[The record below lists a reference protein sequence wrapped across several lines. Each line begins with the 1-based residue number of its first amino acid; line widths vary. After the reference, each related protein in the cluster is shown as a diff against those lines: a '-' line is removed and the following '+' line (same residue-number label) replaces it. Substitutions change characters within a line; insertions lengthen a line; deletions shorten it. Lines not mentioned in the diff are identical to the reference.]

1 MREMNRPD
9 QSQSATESNNQMNEA
24 PLAKKQTDN
33 TTKAASTTISAQ
45 QVSGFDWAALGIVIL
60 ISAFFAIT
68 ARLNEQPATSFV
80 PAAVLSAT
88 GCGLL
93 ITAIRKLRTSKGVG
107 FLEAALSGFVI
118 ALFQFIVAIT
128 YPGVF
133 DSLSLGQILRDDF
146 LITWS
151 LVASFSI
158 VFSIAGAALG
168 HLAFA
173 PLRPLPIKS
182 SPAGKSE
189 GKDNEGTL
197 DIQPTNNIGVEEDS
211 LNTVARSEGEE
222 HIAVK
227 GEQDTPIEGNL
238 EPSSPQQAQRSVFS
252 YLLTIL
258 LLGLAP
264 TVVAYIFSAAYDFT
278 LSFNQFIPGPYP
290 TLRLLSALLPWQ
302 VPLPIDLSSN
312 IRNIIIFS
320 LLWRIP
326 LFLGN
331 PTPFDLQALEPYI
344 FNGVALGLLLLT
356 MHRQHSSTANQSSP
370 LGWMAYLSLEV
381 MIGLVLVLPANL
393 WILRGLE
400 GVLQFHELVIPI
412 RNLSILNPLTF
423 SLNFVTGPL
432 VCMGIGLAL
441 RRFLNRRKT

>member
-1 MREMNRPD
+1 MNSPD
-9 QSQSATESNNQMNEA
+9 QSQSATEANDQANER
-24 PLAKKQTDN
+24 PFTKRPTGSP
-33 TTKAASTTISAQ
+33 TKAGASMLPQ
-45 QVSGFDWAALGIVIL
+45 QVSGFDWTALGVVIL

-68 ARLNEQPATSFV
+68 ARINAQPATSFV

-93 ITAIRKLRTSKGVG
+93 VTAFRKLRTSKGVG
-107 FLEAALSGFVI
+107 FLEAALGGFVI
-118 ALFQFIVAIT
+118 AFFQCVVALT

-151 LVASFSI
+151 LVICFSI
-158 VFSIAGAALG
+158 IFSMAGAALG

-173 PLRPLPIKS
+173 PLRPLPTKS
-182 SPAGKSE
+182 SITVTKE
-189 GKDNEGTL
+189 DEDNEGIFERQSTSN
-197 DIQPTNNIGVEEDS
+197 TVVEEELQNAAGKENEDLHS
-211 LNTVARSEGEE
+211 GNED
-222 HIAVK
+222 
-227 GEQDTPIEGNL
+227 QDTPIESEHVDL
-238 EPSSPQQAQRSVFS
+238 SSPQLPQRSAFS

-264 TVVAYIFSAAYDFT
+264 TVAAYVFSAAYDFT

-302 VPLPIDLSSN
+302 VPIPIDMSSN

-331 PTPFDLQALEPYI
+331 PTSFDLQALEPYI
-344 FNGVALGLLLLT
+344 FNSAALGLLLLT
-356 MHRQHSSTANQSSP
+356 MHRTNSNSARQSSQ
-370 LGWMAYLSLEV
+370 LGWMVYLSLEA
-381 MIGLVLVLPANL
+381 IFGLILVLPANL
-393 WILRGLE
+393 WVLRGLE
-400 GVLQFHELVIPI
+400 GLLQFHGIVIPI
-412 RNLSILNPLTF
+412 RTLSILNPRTF
-423 SLNFVTGPL
+423 SLNLITGPL
-432 VCMGIGLAL
+432 VCIGIGLVL
-441 RRFLNRRKT
+441 RKLFIRRNI

>member
-1 MREMNRPD
+1 MNRPD
-9 QSQSATESNNQMNEA
+9 QSQSATESNDQVNEA
-24 PLAKKQTDN
+24 PLDKPQTN
-33 TTKAASTTISAQ
+33 YNTKAASSSISSGQ
-45 QVSGFDWAALGIVIL
+45 ESGFDWAALGAVIL

-68 ARLNEQPATSFV
+68 ARLNAQPATSFV

-93 ITAIRKLRTSKGVG
+93 VTAIRKLRTSKGAG
-107 FLEAALSGFVI
+107 LLEAALGGFVI
-118 ALFQFIVAIT
+118 ALFQFTIAIT

-158 VFSIAGAALG
+158 AFSIAGAALG

-173 PLRPLPIKS
+173 PLRSLPSRS
-182 SPAGKSE
+182 SPTVRNE
-189 GKDNEGTL
+189 GKDNDAAL
-197 DIQPTNNIGVEEDS
+197 DTQPTSNIDVEEES
-211 LNTVARSEGEE
+211 LNAVARREDEE
-222 HIAVK
+222 NTVGK
-227 GEQDTPIEGNL
+227 EEQDTPIEDNL
-238 EPSSPQQAQRSVFS
+238 ETSSLQQPPRSVFS
-252 YLLTIL
+252 YLFTIL

-264 TVVAYIFSAAYDFT
+264 TVVAYVFSAAYDFT

-290 TLRLLSALLPWQ
+290 TLRMLSALLPWQ
-302 VPLPIDLSSN
+302 VPLPIDLSST

-344 FNGVALGLLLLT
+344 FNGAALGLLLLT
-356 MHRQHSSTANQSSP
+356 MYRQNSSRANQSSP

-393 WILRGLE
+393 WVLRGLE
-400 GVLQFHELVIPI
+400 GVLQFHEIVIPI
-412 RNLSILNPLTF
+412 RTLSILNPLTF
-423 SLNFVTGPL
+423 SLNLITGPL
-432 VCMGIGLAL
+432 VCMGTGLAL
-441 RRFLNRRKT
+441 RRFLKRKT

>member
-1 MREMNRPD
+1 MNRPD
-9 QSQSATESNNQMNEA
+9 QSQSDTESNDQMNEA
-24 PLAKKQTDN
+24 PLAKPQTN
-33 TTKAASTTISAQ
+33 YTTKAASSSISPH
-45 QVSGFDWAALGIVIL
+45 QVSGFDWAALGVVIL

-68 ARLNEQPATSFV
+68 ARLNAQPATSFV

-93 ITAIRKLRTSKGVG
+93 VTAIRKLRTSKGVG
-107 FLEAALSGFVI
+107 FLEAALSGFII
-118 ALFQFIVAIT
+118 ALFQCIVAIT

-182 SPAGKSE
+182 SPAVKIE

-197 DIQPTNNIGVEEDS
+197 DIQPMSNIGVEEES
-211 LNTVARSEGEE
+211 LNAVARSEEE
-222 HIAVK
+222 EYIAGK
-227 GEQDTPIEGNL
+227 EDQDTPIEDNL
-238 EPSSPQQAQRSVFS
+238 ETSSLQQPQRSVFS

-264 TVVAYIFSAAYDFT
+264 TVVAYVFSAAYDFT

-290 TLRLLSALLPWQ
+290 TLRILSALLPWQ
-302 VPLPIDLSSN
+302 IPLPIDLSSN

-331 PTPFDLQALEPYI
+331 PKPFDLQALEPYI
-344 FNGVALGLLLLT
+344 FNGAALGLLLLT
-356 MHRQHSSTANQSSP
+356 MYRQKSSIANQSSP
-370 LGWMAYLSLEV
+370 LGWMAYLSLEM

-393 WILRGLE
+393 WVLRGLE
-400 GVLQFHELVIPI
+400 GVLQFHEIVIPI
-412 RNLSILNPLTF
+412 RTLSILNPLTF
-423 SLNFVTGPL
+423 SLNLITGPL
-432 VCMGIGLAL
+432 VCVGTGLVL